1 MNWGHLF
8 FSAEGRLGQKD
19 FWMAVAI
26 LFVFGVIAHAALGIG
41 TLLWLLS
48 TYCWICLYSK
58 RLHDIGHSG
67 WLQIAPWV
75 LGFILVGA
83 GAVMGLGSL
92 FGLMVS
98 GLPHFFGGMV
108 VGGIAFGAGLMFLSG
123 LMHLLFLIWLGLTPG
138 QTAPNRYGPEP
149 GSPPFPAAA

>member
-1 MNWGHLF
+1 
-8 FSAEGRLGQKD
+8 
-19 FWMAVAI
+19 
-26 LFVFGVIAHAALGIG
+26 
-41 TLLWLLS
+41 
-48 TYCWICLYSK
+48 
-58 RLHDIGHSG
+58 
-67 WLQIAPWV
+67 V

>member
-8 FSAEGRLGQKD
+8 FSAEGRVGQKD

-26 LFVFGVIAHAALGIG
+26 LFVFGVIAHAAVGIG

-58 RLHDIGHSG
+58 RLHDIGRSG

-75 LGFILVGA
+75 LGLLLVGV
-83 GAVMGLGSL
+83 GFVVGLGGLLGLL
-92 FGLMVS
+92 FS
-98 GLPHFFGGMV
+98 GLPHFLGGMV
-108 VGGIAFGAGLMFLSG
+108 LGGVAVGMGFVFLSG
-123 LMHLLFLIWLGLTPG
+123 LMHLLFLLWLGLTPG
-138 QTAPNRYGPEP
+138 QTGANRYGPEP
-149 GSPPFPAAA
+149 GSPPFPVAA